1 MRNKRAFGA
10 MDLPTGKEAIVRMRQ
25 AAISASSL
33 RLMGQLMARIAAAYS
48 SKVSEYVAGRP
59 EYPAALLADLPP
71 ADTIIDLGAGTGKF
85 TELLALTGK
94 RILAV
99 EPIEKMAA
107 RVPVDHL
114 VTVEVLVGSA
124 ESIPMLD
131 QVADLVCC
139 ATAFHWFDYE
149 KATRE
154 IFRVLAPGGT
164 LALIWNVRDDR
175 VPWVAAFSR
184 IMDSYAGDA
193 PRQSTGKWRAIFS
206 DSRFRHVMSK
216 NYPLSQPMPPGGIV
230 DRALSTSFVA
240 VLPRE
245 EQDIV
250 RAKVESIIKNAPS
263 LIGRD
268 VIAFPYVT
276 ELHLFEKRISTR
288 SGK

>member
-1 MRNKRAFGA
+1 
-10 MDLPTGKEAIVRMRQ
+10 
-25 AAISASSL
+25 
-33 RLMGQLMARIAAAYS
+33 MALSGECIFMLTPIAAGYS

-59 EYPAALLADLPP
+59 EYPAALLSDIPL

-85 TELLALTGK
+85 TELLASTGK

-107 RVPVDHL
+107 RIPVNRL
-114 VTVEVLVGSA
+114 AGVGVLVGSA
-124 ESIPMLD
+124 EFIPVR
-131 QVADLVCC
+131 QHVAALVCC

-154 IFRVLAPGGT
+154 IFRVLEPGG
-164 LALIWNVRDDR
+164 ALVLVWNVRDDR

-193 PRQSTGKWRAIFS
+193 PRQSSGKWRAIFN
-206 DSRFRHVMSK
+206 DARFRHLTSK
-216 NYPLSQPMPPGGIV
+216 SYPFGQPMPRGGIV
-230 DRALSTSFVA
+230 DRALSTSFIA
-240 VLPRE
+240 GLPRE

-250 RAKVESIIKNAPS
+250 RAKVESIVENTSS

-268 VIAFPYVT
+268 VIAFPM
-276 ELHLFEKRISTR
+276 
-288 SGK
+288 